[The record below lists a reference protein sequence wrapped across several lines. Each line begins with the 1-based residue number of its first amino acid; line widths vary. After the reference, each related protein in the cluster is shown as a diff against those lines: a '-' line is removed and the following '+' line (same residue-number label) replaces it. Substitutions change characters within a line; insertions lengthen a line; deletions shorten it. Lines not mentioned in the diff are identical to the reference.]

1 MKWSESHDILFAR
14 EVLVSSLYETRNGSP
29 ERGKVWDEIA
39 ENLNKLENP
48 LFSVSKRSLRDRLSL
63 LIKRYKAKVR
73 EEDRATGISPEEDE
87 IDSMLE
93 EICDKESEWILNP
106 PNESKTK
113 KAQQDKATAEEI
125 RYKAMETL
133 GETKKRNENNVT
145 DGSTKKMRRSTGEA
159 VHFLKEKAKADSLLK
174 ERELQ
179 LREKEQSNS
188 ALLLERQSQM
198 QNDMLMFMQQ
208 QQQDQQKM
216 QQTLQQQHVQTMQA
230 MFQQQQIQN
239 QALMTLLEKFASK

>member
-29 ERGKVWDEIA
+29 ERGKVWDERA

-48 LFSVSKRSLRDRLSL
+48 VFSISKRSLRDRLSL
-63 LIKRYKAKVR
+63 LIKRYKAKVI
-73 EEDRATGISPEEDE
+73 EEDQASGISPDEEE
-87 IDSMLE
+87 IDSLLE

-106 PNESKTK
+106 PSESKTK
-113 KAQQDKATAEEI
+113 EAQQDKATAEEI
-125 RYKAMETL
+125 RNEAMETL
-133 GETKKRNENNVT
+133 GETKRRKENNGT
-145 DGSTKKMRRSTGEA
+145 EGSAKKMRRSTGEA
-159 VHFLKEKAKADSLLK
+159 IQFLKEKAKADSLLK

-179 LREKEQSNS
+179 LREKEKSNS
-188 ALLLERQSQM
+188 ALLERQSQM
-198 QNDMLMFMQQ
+198 QKDMLMFIQQ
-208 QQQDQQKM
+208 QQQDQQNM
-216 QQTLQQQHVQTMQA
+216 QQTEQQQHVQTMQA

>member
-1 MKWSESHDILFAR
+1 MKWSESHDILFVR

-73 EEDRATGISPEEDE
+73 EEDRESGINPEDE
-87 IDSMLE
+87 IDSLLE

-106 PNESKTK
+106 PSESKTK

-125 RYKAMETL
+125 RNKAMETL
-133 GETKKRNENNVT
+133 GETKKRKENNVT
-145 DGSTKKMRRSTGEA
+145 DGSTKKMRRSAGEA
-159 VHFLKEKAKADSLLK
+159 IHFLKEKAKADSLLK

-198 QNDMLMFMQQ
+198 QNAYVYTATTTRSAKYATDS
-208 QQQDQQKM
+208 
-216 QQTLQQQHVQTMQA
+216 TATACTNHAGYVPTTT
-230 MFQQQQIQN
+230 N
-239 QALMTLLEKFASK
+239 SKSSPDESSGKICK

>member
-29 ERGKVWDEIA
+29 ERGKVLDEIA

-73 EEDRATGISPEEDE
+73 EEDRESGINPEDE
-87 IDSMLE
+87 IDSLLE

-106 PNESKTK
+106 PSESKTK

-125 RYKAMETL
+125 RNKAMETL
-133 GETKKRNENNVT
+133 GETKKWKENNVT

-159 VHFLKEKAKADSLLK
+159 IHFLKEKAKADCLLK

-198 QNDMLMFMQQ
+198 QNDMLMFIQQ
-208 QQQDQQKM
+208 QQQDQQNM
-216 QQTLQQQHVQTMQA
+216 QQTLQ
-230 MFQQQQIQN
+230 
-239 QALMTLLEKFASK
+239 